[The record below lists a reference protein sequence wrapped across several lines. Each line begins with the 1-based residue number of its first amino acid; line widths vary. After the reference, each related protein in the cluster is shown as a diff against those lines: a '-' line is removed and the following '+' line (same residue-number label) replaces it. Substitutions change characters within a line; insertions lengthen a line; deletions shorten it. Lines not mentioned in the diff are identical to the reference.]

1 MTLPLNQICF
11 LTLPNTSSPNFV
23 LDTMPWGD
31 KTGVTLAFYTGGK
44 TQQWLIEAADPG
56 TFYIVNQEKSW
67 VMDGNASGEV
77 WVSEKSAAASQV
89 WFFDGLDNGSFG
101 IRNKASG
108 LNLWGSPES
117 MQVQVNIFVAS
128 ANTWNQ
134 WTPQTQLA
142 HAVPANS
149 PCVLANYSNP
159 NQAIKVLQE
168 QNTSGLGLASYNG
181 SNTEYWEFKD
191 AGQSFFYITNPS
203 SGRVLDGD
211 PQGNIRVNMQNA
223 PGTDSAGYQ
232 QWFFYDWKNGFYK
245 IRNRATG
252 LFISADAAGKVGALA
267 INGNNNDQLWVYDQG
282 RIQIDLNALGKLF
295 PSGWNKTIDGGHP
308 CAEYTSSDSKFRS
321 KQPSWTPSANGGGTA
336 VMQLDHIRG
345 GDLEKDDHATITVN
359 FLPTGQ
365 VYNASLEWSL
375 GSSWAI
381 EWGTKVIVEIEG
393 VIDDKASSEAGD
405 AAVEIADL
413 LSAGA
418 LAPLDPLI
426 SKAASAMTSKLISSL
441 FSNLNGMLK
450 KELGHDDGGRQTFI
464 AVVTHNMNKLS
475 NSMAITPALNLPNT
489 SISFDTA
496 AFPGAL
502 YNNLLA
508 AYGSKIEP
516 SPIQWD
522 GDHTTY
528 YNVKEIYL
536 DELVYTTVRT
546 WKPDCSAFPFKQ
558 GLYISTKIDLKHG
571 SAAKDGHF
579 VVMIGVSSNGKLNT
593 AQASL
598 EYPPPYN
605 ISSYLSPLFIG
616 LDADSQLEQDLLANK
631 PMNGGPDAVKQN
643 ILAML
648 QCIRTSA

>member
-1 MTLPLNQICF
+1 MTLPLNQTCF
-11 LTLPNTSSPNFV
+11 LTLPNTSGADFV

-31 KTGVTLAFYTGGK
+31 KTGVTLAFYTGVN
-44 TQQWLIEAADPG
+44 TQQWRIEAADPG
-56 TFYIVNQEKSW
+56 SFYIVNQEKSW
-67 VMDGNASGEV
+67 VMDSNAAGEV
-77 WVSEKSAAASQV
+77 WVSEKSAAASQL

-108 LNLWGSPES
+108 LNLWGSLDNW
-117 MQVQVNIFVAS
+117 QVGVNKFVAS
-128 ANTWNQ
+128 ASTNDQ

-142 HAVPANS
+142 HAVPADS
-149 PCVLANYSNP
+149 PCVLAHYSNP

-168 QNTSGLGLASYNG
+168 QNTNGLGLASYNG

-191 AGQSFFYITNPS
+191 AGQGFFYIANPS
-203 SGRVLDGD
+203 SSRVLDGD
-211 PQGNIRVNMQNA
+211 PQGNIKVNTQNA
-223 PGTDSAGYQ
+223 PGTDSAAYQ
-232 QWFFYDWKNGFYK
+232 QWFFDDWKNGFYK

-252 LFISADAAGKVGALA
+252 LFISADAADKVSALA
-267 INGNNNDQLWVYDQG
+267 LSGSNNDQLWIYDQG
-282 RIQIDLNALGKLF
+282 RIQTDLNALGRLF

-345 GDLEKDDHATITVN
+345 GALEKDDHATITVN

-365 VYNASLEWSL
+365 VYNASVEWLL

-381 EWGTKVIVEIEG
+381 EWGTKVIVKIEG
-393 VIDDKASSEAGD
+393 VIDDKASSEAGE

-426 SKAASAMTSKLISSL
+426 DKVASAMTSKLISSL

-496 AFPGAL
+496 DFPAAL
-502 YNNLLA
+502 YNIWLA
-508 AYGSKIEP
+508 AYGDTLKP
-516 SPIQWD
+516 SPIQWE
-522 GDHTTY
+522 GDHTNFY
-528 YNVKEIYL
+528 VVEGAGRG
-536 DELVYTTVRT
+536 VRT

-558 GLYISTKIDLKHG
+558 GLYVSTKIDYKHG
-571 SAAKDGHF
+571 SAAKDGHY

-605 ISSYLSPLFIG
+605 TSSYLSPLFIG
-616 LDADSQLEQDLLANK
+616 LDADLQLEQDLLANK
-631 PMNGGPDAVKQN
+631 PMYGGPAAVKLN